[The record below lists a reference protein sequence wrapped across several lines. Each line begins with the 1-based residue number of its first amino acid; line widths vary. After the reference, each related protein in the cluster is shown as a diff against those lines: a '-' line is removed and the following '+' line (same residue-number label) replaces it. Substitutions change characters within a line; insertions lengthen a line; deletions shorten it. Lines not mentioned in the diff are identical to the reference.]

1 MGAISNKE
9 AEERIEDISMQIEE
23 VSAMAGGM
31 LYIDILRKIA
41 ENLAISLDQTLW
53 RQKDGQT

>member
-9 AEERIEDISMQIEE
+9 VEERIEDISMQIEE

-41 ENLAISLDQTLW
+41 ENLAISLD
-53 RQKDGQT
+53 